1 MAESVIGSKEVA
13 IAIISYALVL
23 LGKSTGIDFPL
34 TPEQIFATGIAV
46 IAMVRVLW
54 TSEKIQSILPK

>member
-23 LGKSTGIDFPL
+23 LGKITGIDFPL

-46 IAMVRVLW
+46 MAMVRVLW
-54 TSEKIQSILPK
+54 TSEKIQSFF